1 METGETKESLGL
13 SHDWFLKRPVDF
25 EHKKYILL
33 KYLKDV
39 EEQFEI
45 GKIYPYFT
53 QVAFHLS
60 SSQMYVQKGRI
71 LKTRKPHINVDD
83 EMMIY
88 DILEKTPRYKYT
100 PEEEKELL
108 KIAEFANGKFWEFFA
123 IAKSLW
129 SLAYENIEIKLKKN
143 KERLHWGVGIVYL
156 KNPMDQKLYVWM
168 YKMEKTHPKH
178 SDFKC
183 VLDLIY
189 LTDKDITMSKLN
201 EHIEEKY
208 RDYFN
213 RIPVF
218 ELISYQN
225 FPLSETVLPIFKR
238 KVMSYVF
245 QTVKES
251 LLLSDEK
258 KEA

>member
-1 METGETKESLGL
+1 
-13 SHDWFLKRPVDF
+13 
-25 EHKKYILL
+25 
-33 KYLKDV
+33 
-39 EEQFEI
+39 
-45 GKIYPYFT
+45 
-53 QVAFHLS
+53 
-60 SSQMYVQKGRI
+60 
-71 LKTRKPHINVDD
+71 
-83 EMMIY
+83 
-88 DILEKTPRYKYT
+88 
-100 PEEEKELL
+100 
-108 KIAEFANGKFWEFFA
+108 
-123 IAKSLW
+123 
-129 SLAYENIEIKLKKN
+129 
-143 KERLHWGVGIVYL
+143 
-156 KNPMDQKLYVWM
+156 M

-189 LTDKDITMSKLN
+189 LTDKDITMSELN